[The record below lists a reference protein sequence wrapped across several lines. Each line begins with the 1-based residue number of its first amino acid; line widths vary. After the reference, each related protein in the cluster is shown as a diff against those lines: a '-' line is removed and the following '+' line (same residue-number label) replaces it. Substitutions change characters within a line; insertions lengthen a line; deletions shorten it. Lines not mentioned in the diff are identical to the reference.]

1 MLHKDVYVWFTV
13 IFPQYVDKV
22 KETFPCG
29 KNTVRIKLLDQTELV
44 FYYES
49 LADWRLETV
58 DSFIARIRKG
68 E

>member
-13 IFPQYVDKV
+13 VFPQYVDKV